1 MIGTSGLRSSNWTA
15 SLPQAAHE
23 KAEESTVSGPTHDRA
38 LIGGLRL
45 KQRQAPA
52 PPPQPAPPPEPGPV
66 TKAVGQLSDLGL
78 KILPGAD
85 EKIAKSF
92 SEKYEALVRIGA
104 PYTMVV
110 SVQDQ
115 AELEAYTRLRTGQET
130 PGSELSQTHSRLH
143 ELDEQGVSF
152 YFERATGPLMG
163 KLPLEGPRA
172 WLRTDAAG
180 AAILLARG
188 ESLRLLGA
196 DGQDQ
201 KLDSAVGLHGLKLA
215 GSAQKKDVRGL
226 LDLLESLGKV
236 EADFPL
242 DGSILASDYETQ
254 YWNHQKMAL
263 TSGIVERPQSS
274 DFLARR
280 KMLLDLAEGGEV
292 NLTLPGLTRPVPVNQ
307 EQAEAIVT
315 FFTDAQPRDFDF
327 FEAYQ
332 AFNASGGKV
341 FARQIHG
348 DARGQLVES
357 KHPIAALANL
367 TAGGECVLL
376 DNQGNLTGVKDLDG
390 FSMLAFGQ
398 SEPPGFR
405 TDVEALEQNG
415 FVAYRAKKADANG
428 TVSEWDVPG
437 PAGLLR
443 ELSQNRA
450 VLVRKDDGTQSD
462 KVIYGLDQFRQYAR
476 AQANAA
482 DPAAPPPPP
491 RIDPTTPKDNLV
503 LVYYSALH
511 NSDGPLGVYDDY
523 AYKLQEMGSSAD
535 RDLVVLRSD
544 RSFKENLRVDYAQ
557 PGRFE
562 PVARLSK
569 SEMLS
574 DAELLED
581 FVYESVKRHPDDKKI
596 RLVMLGHGSADQ
608 GVMDDFTLTA
618 DGSLKAERI
627 PVDDLAGAIKSAL
640 DRIERETGKRPVI
653 DNLILN
659 SCLMGNASVL
669 QALAE
674 TGDVRA
680 LSASPEL
687 MLDSFPGEAITS
699 LKGDQ
704 DAKEYARQLVD
715 IYKDAGA
722 FPGGRENRVNALVY
736 GSYDCDPAKARSFKS
751 ALKTFFAACTARPDL
766 ATYVRED
773 IEDCPGYNIHPTGG
787 PGPGFDN
794 RDLIQVARR
803 IQGDARIKDEG
814 IKKACVD
821 LIEATQAQVIAQ
833 RAEPDYADR
842 EGPSFFFP
850 TEKHRF
856 DPSGE
861 APTGLLRDTGW
872 SEFTTMIQA
881 TAPRT
886 QSHERALK
894 RLYEAQGES
903 LVNMVMGLKP
913 FNQLGQAMLEQQ
925 FVSKLERPAQV
936 SRVRQ
941 GLATALRTVAGIIG
955 GAIGLVVGASSG
967 LPGGAIL
974 GAVGGLTGHSAD
986 DPKRSSSTEPRRQSN
1001 SNQGPVTPASSAVL
1015 GDGTVIQLQRDNREV
1030 THAALMAGFESV
1042 GTATNKAVSYRYG
1055 KLAGALA
1062 GFPVGLVGGA
1072 ITASGVLGASG
1083 AVAGWQL
1090 GQKLVDWLLPERPP
1104 RS

>member
-23 KAEESTVSGPTHDRA
+23 KAEETTVSGPTHDRA

-66 TKAVGQLSDLGL
+66 TKAVSQLADLGL

-115 AELEAYTRLRTGQET
+115 AELEAYTRLRTGKET
-130 PGSELSQTHSRLH
+130 PGSELSQTHSKLH
-143 ELDEQGVSF
+143 ELDGQGVSF

-163 KLPLEGPRA
+163 KLPLEGPKA

-201 KLDSAVGLHGLKLA
+201 KLDSAASLDGLKLT
-215 GSAQKKDVRGL
+215 GSAQKKDVREL
-226 LDLLESLGKV
+226 LDFLESLGKV

-242 DGSILASDYETQ
+242 DENILASDYETQ

-263 TSGIVERPQSS
+263 TSGLVERPQNS

-280 KMLLDLAEGGEV
+280 KMLGDLADGGEV

-307 EQAEAIVT
+307 EQAEAIRT
-315 FFTDAQPRDFDF
+315 FFTNAQPRDFDF

-332 AFNASGGKV
+332 AFNASGGKI

-357 KHPIAALANL
+357 KHPIAALVNL

-376 DNQGNLTGVKDLDG
+376 DNQGNLTGVKDLDA
-390 FSMLAFGQ
+390 FSILAFGQ

-405 TDVEALEQNG
+405 ADVEALEKTG
-415 FVAYRAKKADANG
+415 FTAYRAKKADAKG

-450 VLVRKDDGTQSD
+450 VLVRKEDGTQSD
-462 KVIYGLDQFRQYAR
+462 KVIYGLEQFRQYAR

-491 RIDPTTPKDNLV
+491 RVDPTTPKDNLV

-562 PVARLSK
+562 PVARLGK

-574 DAELLED
+574 DADLLED
-581 FVYESVKRHPDDKKI
+581 FIYESVKRHPDDKKI

-608 GVMDDFTLTA
+608 GVMDDFLTQP
-618 DGSLKAERI
+618 DGSVKAERI
-627 PVDDLAGAIKSAL
+627 PVDDLAGAVKSAL
-640 DRIERETGKRPVI
+640 DRIEQETGKRPVI

-687 MLDSFPGEAITS
+687 MLDSFPAEAITS

-722 FPGGRENRVNALVY
+722 FPGGRDNRVNALVY
-736 GSYDCDPAKARSFKS
+736 GSYDCDPAKAATFKT
-751 ALKTFFAACTARPDL
+751 ALKDFFSACTARPDL
-766 ATYVRED
+766 IGYVREN

-803 IQGDARIKDEG
+803 IQGDARIADKA
-814 IKKACVD
+814 IKQACAD
-821 LIEATQAQVIAQ
+821 LIEATKAQVIAQ
-833 RAEPDYADR
+833 RGEADYADR

-850 TEKHRF
+850 TERHRF
-856 DPSGE
+856 DPSHP
-861 APTGLLRDTGW
+861 PTALLRDTGW
-872 SEFTTMIQA
+872 SDFMTMVQA
-881 TAPRT
+881 AGPRT
-886 QSHERALK
+886 QAHEQALK
-894 RLYEAQGES
+894 QLYEAQGES
-903 LVNMVMGLKP
+903 LVEMVMGLKP
-913 FNQLGQAMLEQQ
+913 FNPTGQATLEQQ
-925 FVSKLERPAQV
+925 FVSKLEKPVQV
-936 SRVRQ
+936 SRLRQ
-941 GLATALRTVAGIIG
+941 GLVTALKTVTGALG
-955 GAIGLVVGASSG
+955 GALGFVVCAAAG
-967 LPGGAIL
+967 LPAGAVA
-974 GAVGGLTGHSAD
+974 GAVGGLRGHSLD
-986 DPKRSSSTEPRRQSN
+986 DPAGKTPTLPGQSSPPAS
-1001 SNQGPVTPASSAVL
+1001 QGPVGPASSAAL
-1015 GDGTVIQLQRDNREV
+1015 GDGTVLQLKRENKGV
-1030 THAALMAGFESV
+1030 AHAALMASLEGV
-1042 GTATNKAVSYRYG
+1042 GTVTNKSVSYRYG
-1055 KLAGALA
+1055 KLAGKLA
-1062 GFPVGLVGGA
+1062 GVPTGMVGGA
-1072 ITASGVLGASG
+1072 VTGSVGMGAVG

-1104 RS
+1104 RG